1 MLLKRRNDINLNMNW
16 TKNSNTRA
24 IIAMLVATIALSSM
38 TVFVKIIGPNY
49 HPIQITFLRAVIVL
63 VVLAPFILRSGIA
76 KVVHTQKPI
85 LHIFRALAG
94 AASNIL
100 YFYCYQRMSIADVT
114 VIGQAVPIFVC
125 ILATLFLGEKI
136 GWRRWLAIS
145 LGFSGVVL
153 VINPSGDIQT
163 ESLVALLATLLF
175 ASTFLFMRVLGKTES
190 PTTVVFYY
198 MAISVLVTGL
208 AQPFVWKSLSY
219 DFLWL
224 MLGVGVSAAIG
235 QMLMSYS
242 LKNAEASIITPFKYS
257 GILWAIIFD
266 LVIWN
271 LSPIFSTL
279 LGGFIITLS
288 GIYIFQR
295 ETKKKSK

>member
-1 MLLKRRNDINLNMNW
+1 MSW
-16 TKNSNTRA
+16 TNNSNTKA
-24 IIAMLVATIALSSM
+24 IVAMLVATIALSSM
-38 TVFVKIIGPNY
+38 TVFVKIIGPDF

-63 VVLAPFILRSGIA
+63 LVLSPFILKSGVRD
-76 KVVHTQKPI
+76 VVSTSKPV

-125 ILATLFLGEKI
+125 ILATIFLQEKV
-136 GWRRWLAIS
+136 GWRRWTAIS
-145 LGFSGVVL
+145 FGFLGVVL
-153 VINPSGDIQT
+153 VINPAGQIQI
-163 ESLVALLATLLF
+163 ESLIALLATLLF

-198 MAISVLVTGL
+198 MSISVIVTGL
-208 AQPFVWKSLSY
+208 AQPFVWKSVSS

-257 GILWAIIFD
+257 GIVWAIIFD
-266 LVIWN
+266 IIIWD
-271 LSPIFSTL
+271 LSPIFSTIV
-279 LGGFIITLS
+279 GGLIITLS

-295 ETKKKSK
+295 ETKAKAK

>member
-1 MLLKRRNDINLNMNW
+1 
-16 TKNSNTRA
+16 
-24 IIAMLVATIALSSM
+24 MLVATIALSSM
-38 TVFVKIIGPNY
+38 TVFVKIIGPDF

-63 VVLAPFILRSGIA
+63 LVLSPFILKSGVRD
-76 KVVHTQKPI
+76 VVSTSKPV

-125 ILATLFLGEKI
+125 ILATIFLQEKV
-136 GWRRWLAIS
+136 GWRRWTAIS
-145 LGFSGVVL
+145 FGFLGVVL
-153 VINPSGDIQT
+153 VINPAGQIQI
-163 ESLVALLATLLF
+163 ESLIALLATLLF

-198 MAISVLVTGL
+198 MSISVIVTGL
-208 AQPFVWKSLSY
+208 AQPFVWKSVSS

-257 GILWAIIFD
+257 GIVWAIIFD
-266 LVIWN
+266 IIIWD
-271 LSPIFSTL
+271 LSPIFSTIA
-279 LGGFIITLS
+279 GGLIITLS

-295 ETKKKSK
+295 ETKAKAK

>member
-1 MLLKRRNDINLNMNW
+1 MSW
-16 TKNSNTRA
+16 TNNSNTKA
-24 IIAMLVATIALSSM
+24 IVAMLVATIALSSM
-38 TVFVKIIGPNY
+38 TVFVKIIGPDF

-63 VVLAPFILRSGIA
+63 LVLSPFILKSGVRD
-76 KVVHTQKPI
+76 VVSTHKPV

-125 ILATLFLGEKI
+125 ILATIFLQEKV
-136 GWRRWLAIS
+136 GWRRWTAIS
-145 LGFSGVVL
+145 FGFLGVVL
-153 VINPSGDIQT
+153 VINPAGQIQI
-163 ESLVALLATLLF
+163 ESLIALLATLLF

-198 MAISVLVTGL
+198 MSISVVVTGL
-208 AQPFVWKSLSY
+208 AQPFIWKTVTS

-235 QMLMSYS
+235 QMLMIYS

-257 GILWAIIFD
+257 GIIWAIIFD
-266 LVIWN
+266 IVIWD
-271 LSPIFSTL
+271 LSPIVSTIV
-279 LGGFIITLS
+279 GGLIITLS

-295 ETKKKSK
+295 ETKAKAK

>member
-1 MLLKRRNDINLNMNW
+1 MNE
-16 TKNSNTRA
+16 TSNSNTKA

-63 VVLAPFILRSGIA
+63 LVLSPFILKSGVKEVIY
-76 KVVHTQKPI
+76 TNKPV

-94 AASNIL
+94 ALSNIL

-125 ILATLFLGEKI
+125 ILATLFLHEQV

-145 LGFSGVVL
+145 FGFLGVVL
-153 VINPSGDIQT
+153 VINPTGDLRF
-163 ESLVALLATLLF
+163 ESLIALLATLLF

-198 MAISVLVTGL
+198 MSISVVVTGL
-208 AQPFVWKSLSY
+208 AQPFFWKSVSA

-224 MLGVGVSAAIG
+224 MLGVGISAAIG

-242 LKNAEASIITPFKYS
+242 LKIAEASIITPFKYS
-257 GILWAIIFD
+257 GIIWAIIFD
-266 LVIWN
+266 LVIWD
-271 LSPIFSTL
+271 LAPIVSTIV
-279 LGGFIITLS
+279 GGLIITLS
-288 GIYIFQR
+288 GIYIFHR
-295 ETKKKSK
+295 ETKAKIK

>member
-1 MLLKRRNDINLNMNW
+1 MNE
-16 TKNSNTRA
+16 TSNSNTKA

-63 VVLAPFILRSGIA
+63 LVLSPFILKSGVKEVIYTN
-76 KVVHTQKPI
+76 KQG
-85 LHIFRALAG
+85 LHIIRALAG
-94 AASNIL
+94 ALSNIL

-125 ILATLFLGEKI
+125 ILATLFLQEQV

-145 LGFSGVVL
+145 FGFLGVVL
-153 VINPSGDIQT
+153 VINPTGDLRF
-163 ESLVALLATLLF
+163 ESLIALLATLLF
-175 ASTFLFMRVLGKTES
+175 ASTFLFMRMLGKTES

-198 MAISVLVTGL
+198 MSISVVVTGL
-208 AQPFVWKSLSY
+208 AQPFFWKSISA

-224 MLGVGVSAAIG
+224 MLGVGISAAIG

-242 LKNAEASIITPFKYS
+242 LKIAEASIITPFKYS
-257 GILWAIIFD
+257 GIIWAIIFD
-266 LVIWN
+266 LVIWD
-271 LSPIFSTL
+271 LAPIFSTIV
-279 LGGFIITLS
+279 GGLIITLS
-288 GIYIFQR
+288 GIYIFHR
-295 ETKKKSK
+295 ETKAKIK

>member
-1 MLLKRRNDINLNMNW
+1 MSW
-16 TKNSNTRA
+16 TNNSNTKA
-24 IIAMLVATIALSSM
+24 IVAMLVATIALSSM
-38 TVFVKIIGPNY
+38 TVFVKIIGPDF

-63 VVLAPFILRSGIA
+63 LVLSPFIFKSGVRD
-76 KVVHTQKPI
+76 VVSTHKPV

-125 ILATLFLGEKI
+125 ILATIFLQEKV
-136 GWRRWLAIS
+136 GWRRWTAIS
-145 LGFSGVVL
+145 FGFFGVVL
-153 VINPSGDIQT
+153 VINPAGQIQI
-163 ESLVALLATLLF
+163 ESLIALLATLLF

-198 MAISVLVTGL
+198 MSISVIVTGL
-208 AQPFVWKSLSY
+208 AQPFVWKSVSS

-257 GILWAIIFD
+257 GIIWAIIFD
-266 LVIWN
+266 IIIWD
-271 LSPIFSTL
+271 LSPIFSTIV
-279 LGGFIITLS
+279 GGLIITLS

-295 ETKKKSK
+295 ETKAKAK

>member
-1 MLLKRRNDINLNMNW
+1 MSW
-16 TKNSNTRA
+16 TNNSNTKA
-24 IIAMLVATIALSSM
+24 IVAMLVATIALSSM
-38 TVFVKIIGPNY
+38 TVFVKIIGPDF

-63 VVLAPFILRSGIA
+63 LVLSPFILKSGV
-76 KVVHTQKPI
+76 KEVVSTKKPV

-114 VIGQAVPIFVC
+114 IIGQAVPIFVC
-125 ILATLFLGEKI
+125 ILATFFLQEKV

-145 LGFSGVVL
+145 FGFLGVVL
-153 VINPSGDIQT
+153 VINPAGNIQI
-163 ESLVALLATLLF
+163 ESFIALLATLLF

-198 MAISVLVTGL
+198 MSISVIVTGL
-208 AQPFVWKSLSY
+208 AQPFYWKSLSS

-224 MLGVGVSAAIG
+224 MLGVGISAAIG

-257 GILWAIIFD
+257 GIIWAIIFD
-266 LVIWN
+266 IVIWD
-271 LSPIFSTL
+271 LSPLVSTIV
-279 LGGFIITLS
+279 GGLIITLS

-295 ETKKKSK
+295 ETKAKAK

>member
-1 MLLKRRNDINLNMNW
+1 MSW
-16 TKNSNTRA
+16 TNNSNTKA
-24 IIAMLVATIALSSM
+24 IVAMLVATIALSSM
-38 TVFVKIIGPNY
+38 TVFVKIIGPDF

-63 VVLAPFILRSGIA
+63 LVLSPFILKSGV
-76 KVVHTQKPI
+76 KEVVSTKKPV

-125 ILATLFLGEKI
+125 ILATIFLQEKV
-136 GWRRWLAIS
+136 GWRRWTAIS
-145 LGFSGVVL
+145 FGFLGVVL
-153 VINPSGDIQT
+153 VINPAGQIQI
-163 ESLVALLATLLF
+163 ESLIALLATLLF

-198 MAISVLVTGL
+198 MSISVIVTGL
-208 AQPFVWKSLSY
+208 AQPFVWKSVSS

-257 GILWAIIFD
+257 GIVWAIIFD
-266 LVIWN
+266 IIIWD
-271 LSPIFSTL
+271 LSPIFSTIV
-279 LGGFIITLS
+279 GGLIITLS

-295 ETKKKSK
+295 ETKAKAK

>member
-1 MLLKRRNDINLNMNW
+1 MSW
-16 TKNSNTRA
+16 TNNSNTKA
-24 IIAMLVATIALSSM
+24 IVAMLIATIALSSM
-38 TVFVKIIGPNY
+38 TVFVKIIGPDF

-63 VVLAPFILRSGIA
+63 LVLSPFILKSGV
-76 KVVHTQKPI
+76 KEVVSTKKPV

-114 VIGQAVPIFVC
+114 IIGQAVPIFVC
-125 ILATLFLGEKI
+125 ILATFFLQEKV

-145 LGFSGVVL
+145 FGFLGVVL
-153 VINPSGDIQT
+153 VINPAGNIQI
-163 ESLVALLATLLF
+163 ESFIALLATLLF

-198 MAISVLVTGL
+198 MSISVIVTGL
-208 AQPFVWKSLSY
+208 AQPFYWKSLSS

-224 MLGVGVSAAIG
+224 MLGVGISAAIG

-257 GILWAIIFD
+257 ELYG
-266 LVIWN
+266 
-271 LSPIFSTL
+271 
-279 LGGFIITLS
+279 
-288 GIYIFQR
+288 Q
-295 ETKKKSK
+295 

>member
-1 MLLKRRNDINLNMNW
+1 MNW
-16 TKNSNTRA
+16 TNNSNTKA
-24 IIAMLVATIALSSM
+24 IVAMLVATIALSSM
-38 TVFVKIIGPNY
+38 TVFVKIIGPDF

-63 VVLAPFILRSGIA
+63 LVLSPFILKSGVRD
-76 KVVHTQKPI
+76 VVSTSKPV

-125 ILATLFLGEKI
+125 ILATIFLQEKV
-136 GWRRWLAIS
+136 GWRRWTAIS
-145 LGFSGVVL
+145 FGFLGVVL
-153 VINPSGDIQT
+153 VINPAGQIQI
-163 ESLVALLATLLF
+163 ESLIALLATLLF

-198 MAISVLVTGL
+198 MSISVIVTGL
-208 AQPFVWKSLSY
+208 AQPFVWKSVSS

-257 GILWAIIFD
+257 GIVWAIIFD
-266 LVIWN
+266 IIIWD
-271 LSPIFSTL
+271 LSPIFSTIV
-279 LGGFIITLS
+279 GGLIITLS

-295 ETKKKSK
+295 ETKAKAK

>member
-1 MLLKRRNDINLNMNW
+1 MNW
-16 TKNSNTRA
+16 TNNSNTKA

-38 TVFVKIIGPNY
+38 TVFVKIIGPDF

-63 VVLAPFILRSGIA
+63 LVLSPFILKSGVRD
-76 KVVHTQKPI
+76 VVSTSKPV

-125 ILATLFLGEKI
+125 ILATIFLQEKV
-136 GWRRWLAIS
+136 GWRRWTAIS
-145 LGFSGVVL
+145 FGFLGVVL
-153 VINPSGDIQT
+153 VINPAGQIQI
-163 ESLVALLATLLF
+163 ESLIALLATLLF

-198 MAISVLVTGL
+198 MSISVIVTGL
-208 AQPFVWKSLSY
+208 AQPFVWKSVSS

-257 GILWAIIFD
+257 GIVWAIIFD
-266 LVIWN
+266 IIIWD
-271 LSPIFSTL
+271 LSPIFSTIV
-279 LGGFIITLS
+279 GGLIITLS

-295 ETKKKSK
+295 ETKAKAK